1 MARGEAQAGRAGGVA
16 AMVDNQIEFLE
27 LVCKKSEKTSTRYSL
42 YPESCEICGEHET
55 AVGNNGKPKRL
66 ARDHCHKTGQV
77 RGRLCQRCNVGLG
90 LFGDDVDVL
99 KKAAEYLQ
107 QDYSGKMKEEIK
119 KVVKLIKLPYRGR
132 GIIDE

>member
-1 MARGEAQAGRAGGVA
+1 
-16 AMVDNQIEFLE
+16 MVDNQIEFLE
-27 LVCKKSEKTSTRYSL
+27 LVCKKSEKTSARYNL

-66 ARDHCHKTGQV
+66 ALDHCHKTGQV

-107 QDYSGKMKEEIK
+107 RDHSGKMKEEIK
-119 KVVKLIKLPYRGR
+119 KAAKLIKLPYKRR
-132 GIIDE
+132 GIIDGR